1 MRRFRPLIVALAL
14 VLAVFTASPAP
25 AQDTVESLN
34 QRVQALEKRIAS
46 LEQMLAQRLTAI
58 EQKVAQQPQG
68 QAQAQPS
75 QPNPQEQAAQAAFG
89 QINQLVASGDYDK
102 ARTSMVEFM
111 KTYSTTRVAGQAR
124 KLNEEL
130 QVIGKDAPTTWGIEK
145 WYQGEKEVDLK
156 APNKTTLVVFWE
168 EWCPHCRREVP
179 KLEQT
184 YEGLKGNG
192 LQVVGFTK
200 VTRNVTDEQ
209 VTQFLTEQK
218 VSYPIAK
225 EDGTLSTYFGVS
237 GIPAAAVVKNGKV
250 IWRGHPAQLDEA
262 KLKSWL

>member
-1 MRRFRPLIVALAL
+1 MRRPRRILATLAIAVA
-14 VLAVFTASPAP
+14 AVAAGPAP

-34 QRVQALEKRIAS
+34 QRIQALEKRIAT
-46 LEQMLAQRLTAI
+46 LEQMLSQKLTAI
-58 EQKVAQQPQG
+58 EQKLAQPQAQG
-68 QAQAQPS
+68 QPQ
-75 QPNPQEQAAQAAFG
+75 QPNPQEQAATAAFA

-102 ARTSMVEFM
+102 ARASMVEFM
-111 KTYSTTRVAGQAR
+111 KTYPTTRAAASAR

-130 QVIGKDAPTTWGIEK
+130 SVIGKDAPATWGIQK
-145 WYQGEKEVDLK
+145 WYQGEKDVDLK
-156 APNKTTLVVFWE
+156 AANKTTLVVFWE
-168 EWCPHCRREVP
+168 EWCPHCRREMP
-179 KLEQT
+179 KLQQT
-184 YEGLKGNG
+184 FDGLKGSG
-192 LQVVGFTK
+192 LQVVGLTK
-200 VTRNVTDEQ
+200 VTRNVTDDQ